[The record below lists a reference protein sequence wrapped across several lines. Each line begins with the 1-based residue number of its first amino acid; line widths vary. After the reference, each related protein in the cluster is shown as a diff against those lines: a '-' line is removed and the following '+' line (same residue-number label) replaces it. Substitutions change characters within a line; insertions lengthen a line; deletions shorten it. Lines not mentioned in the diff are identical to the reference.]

1 MKREQ
6 TRQLREII
14 RKRFEQGLT
23 RREIADRL
31 GLQYIWV
38 QREVLNM
45 IKKGILKENK
55 TND

>member
-31 GLQYIWV
+31 GLPYIWV
-38 QREVLNM
+38 QREVLIM
-45 IKKGILKENK
+45 IKKGVLKENK